1 MMTSNHLSAAKNA
14 DDYRENP
21 TAVAANDPDK
31 LWRIDDMIKS
41 LGLEG

>member
-1 MMTSNHLSAAKNA
+1 MITEKIRLPS
-14 DDYRENP
+14 P
-21 TAVAANDPDK
+21 ANDPDK